1 MSKKLAMAACTGLLL
16 LSALALTS
24 TASAQWMVNGTNLAA
39 NQALASGA
47 PTDKAVEIKVAGVAV
62 ECAGVEL
69 TSPQIEPGDKA
80 STSSLVFANCSANGG
95 CIIEKNIHTV
105 PLTATATLGVATLVA
120 NIIFKPKTKTVF
132 GTLKFEGAECPL
144 LGTQVATGSAKF
156 LVPTGRDEK
165 LSQALQAEVTAASGE
180 LKAGGSNVELTGSS
194 LLKLSTDQP
203 WSFL

>member
-1 MSKKLAMAACTGLLL
+1 MSKKLAIAACTGLLL

-24 TASAQWMVNGTNLAA
+24 TASAQWMVNGTNLTT

-47 PTDKAVEIKVAGVAV
+47 PTDKVVEIKVAGVAV
-62 ECAGVEL
+62 VCAGVEL
-69 TSPQIEPGDKA
+69 TSPQIEPGDTA

-95 CIIEKNIHTV
+95 CTIEKNIHTV
-105 PLTATATLGVATLVA
+105 PLTATATLGGTLAA

-165 LSQALQAEVTAASGE
+165 LFQALEAEVTEASGE
-180 LKAGGSNVELTGSS
+180 LKAGGSSVGLTGSS
-194 LLKLSTDQP
+194 LLKLSTDLP